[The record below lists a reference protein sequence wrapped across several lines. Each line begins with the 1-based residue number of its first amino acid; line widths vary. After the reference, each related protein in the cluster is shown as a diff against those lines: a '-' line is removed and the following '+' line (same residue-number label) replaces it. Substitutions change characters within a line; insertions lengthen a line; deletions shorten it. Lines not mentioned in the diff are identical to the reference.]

1 MCPFTFDYFTNTF
14 SFHFVPKVWL
24 ILFIGLKNFSKVT
37 FSFLVWHD
45 LSQLL
50 SYFIKNLAFNFESF
64 LVFLGICHNR
74 SEKKMLVGF
83 GFPCGSDGKESA
95 CNVGDLGSIPG
106 LRRFPGE
113 GNGYPLQYPGLE
125 NSIDRGAW
133 WATVHRVGKS
143 RTQLSD

>member
-95 CNVGDLGSIPG
+95 CNVGDLGSISGLGRSPG
-106 LRRFPGE
+106 K
-113 GNGYPLQYPGLE
+113 GNGNPFQYFCLGNPT
-125 NSIDRGAW
+125 DRGTW
-133 WATVHRVGKS
+133 WATVHEVAKS
-143 RTQLSD
+143 WAWLNN